1 MLDLKTFYGKNHFK
15 FDDKLAY
22 GIFRNRLLSILPIS
36 NYVKVTISF
45 NKQLT
50 REQGQQISSKMR
62 EIKMANRALQNAITT
77 NIYLELIIYQ
87 SADIN
92 TEFFPILEKCLDVL
106 DMFEIATCEICPIC
120 GQNLQTNSPFVRIK
134 DSVIQGHES
143 CVLQLISTTSNLN
156 KSINERSKKN
166 LGKTFLIAFSCMAF
180 SILLIIL
187 TSLGGLFNYFSLLAG
202 WLCYLLIRF
211 TLSKFK
217 MIYGKSQWI
226 TNIVFS
232 SLVLLLSIYLGSV
245 FEIYRQLGN
254 VTYGYVFQ
262 NYFALFSSN
271 FDTFGKFIIF
281 DLILGWLFIA
291 LLTFSDYKKLNGFK
305 ENVRRLK

>member
-22 GIFRNRLLSILPIS
+22 GIYRNRLLSILPFS

-50 REQGQQISSKMR
+50 REQGQQISTKMR
-62 EIKMANRALQNAITT
+62 EIKMANRALQNAVTT

-92 TEFFPILEKCLDVL
+92 TEFFPVLESCIDVL
-106 DMFEIATCEICPIC
+106 DNFEIATCEICPIC

-156 KSINERSKKN
+156 QSIQKRSKKN
-166 LGKTFLIAFSCMAF
+166 FGKTFLISFACMAF
-180 SILLIIL
+180 CTLFIVMMSLLK
-187 TSLGGLFNYFSLLAG
+187 LFSFFSLLAG
-202 WLCYLLIRF
+202 WLCYLLTRF
-211 TLSKFK
+211 ALSKLK
-217 MIYGKSQWI
+217 IIYGKPQWI
-226 TNIVFS
+226 TNMVLA
-232 SLVLLLSIYLGSV
+232 SLGVLLSIYLGSV
-245 FEIYRQLGN
+245 FDIHQQLGN

-262 NYFALFSSN
+262 NYFTLFSSN

-281 DLILGWLFIA
+281 DLFLGLLFV
-291 LLTFSDYKKLNGFK
+291 LLLAFSDYRKLNGFK
-305 ENVRRLK
+305 ENVKRLK